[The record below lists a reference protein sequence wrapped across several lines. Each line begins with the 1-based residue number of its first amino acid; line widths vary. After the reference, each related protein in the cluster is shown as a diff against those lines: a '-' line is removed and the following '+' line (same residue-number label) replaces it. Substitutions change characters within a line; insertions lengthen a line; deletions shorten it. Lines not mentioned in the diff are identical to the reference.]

1 MSAKRPT
8 PMATAVAA
16 PPKPERTLT
25 ERQITYL
32 WLGGAAAV
40 LLLGIGAGAVFGPQM
55 TALVLA
61 GGTLAAAIAVF
72 WGSIRALFGEVPLSG
87 EEAFAL
93 AAPTAEEERK
103 RAVLRGIKDLEFERG
118 VGKISDEDY
127 RVLMDQYR
135 GEAKRLLRLIDEQ
148 ARPDRERVQKVIDAH
163 LRNAGLADAATDAR
177 IEDEA
182 ADAFGAAPPPEGD
195 DRPARPRAE
204 PATTTSRRAA
214 KRQRRLERQRAAA
227 GAEPDEA
234 SDAAAPRCAACQAEN
249 DADARFCKRCGGA
262 LGAGDRAVAAEEPS
276 EP

>member
-1 MSAKRPT
+1 M
-8 PMATAVAA
+8 AA

-40 LLLGIGAGAVFGPQM
+40 LLVGIGAGAVFGPQM

-61 GGTLAAAIAVF
+61 GGTLAGAIAVF

-103 RAVLRGIKDLEFERG
+103 RAVLRAIKDLEFERG
-118 VGKISDEDY
+118 VGKISDDDY

-163 LRNAGLADAATDAR
+163 LCKVGLADAATDAR

-182 ADAFGAAPPPEGD
+182 ADALTAAPAPDED
-195 DRPARPRAE
+195 EARPARPRAE

-234 SDAAAPRCAACQAEN
+234 SDAAALRCAACQAEN